1 MKRKRLLQLLLLA
14 VMIVTATM
22 YCYHQFQ
29 IQLEQPL
36 RQPLGQ
42 TVTIKN
48 KKMNVLVK
56 GNGDKTL
63 VFLAGGGTTSPI
75 LDFQALTSQLK
86 DDFRIVVVE
95 KFGYGFSDDIDEKRD
110 IQTIVADTRSALKQL
125 GIQGELILCPHSLSS
140 LEALYWANHYPDEV
154 GAIVGLDMA
163 FPISYQT
170 MDINPSL
177 FHALSFASHFGIT
190 RFFPSLA
197 NQPALNQ
204 PYLSNQEK
212 ATYQALLHYRPI
224 STNMLNELEQLKE
237 NAATVSKLPT
247 SNIPMLLLVSN
258 GNGTGF
264 TQVEWLSY
272 AQHFSKKSD
281 NIDIIQLDCPHYVHD
296 YLPEQIAEQ
305 IKNFLSISTEKQQ
318 NRE

>member
-1 MKRKRLLQLLLLA
+1 MKSKGLLHRLLLA
-14 VMIVTATM
+14 VTIVITAM
-22 YCYHQFQ
+22 YCYHQIQ

-48 KKMNVLVK
+48 KNMNVLVEGK
-56 GNGDKTL
+56 GNKTL

-75 LDFQALTSQLK
+75 LDFQALTSRLK
-86 DDFRIVVVE
+86 DDFRIIVVE
-95 KFGYGFSDDIDEKRD
+95 KFGYGFSDDIDEERE

-154 GAIVGLDMA
+154 EAIVGLDMA
-163 FPISYQT
+163 FPASYQT
-170 MDINPSL
+170 MDIKSSL

-204 PYLSNQEK
+204 TYLSNQEK

-224 STNMLNELEQLKE
+224 STNILNELEELKE
-237 NAATVSKLPT
+237 NADIVNNLATPS
-247 SNIPMLLLVSN
+247 IPMLLFVSN
-258 GNGTGF
+258 GDGTGF
-264 TQVEWLSY
+264 TRAEWLGY
-272 AQHFSKKSD
+272 AHQFCKKAN
-281 NIDIIQLDCPHYVHD
+281 NIKIIQLDCPHYVHD
-296 YLPEQIAEQ
+296 YLPQQIAEQ
-305 IKNFLSISTEKQQ
+305 IKEFA
-318 NRE
+318 R